1 LHARSLICT
10 PLFRGFTYL
19 EVNATHSITK
29 NAAILIGCFVFAVVL
44 FTPAIVHGDE
54 WNWQTRFMLSQPA
67 EVPGLV
73 LEPNT
78 RYVIKVLDSPS
89 ERHVV
94 QIYNDKSKMLTMF
107 MCAADERTIPTDETV
122 FTFIETQAGYP
133 MPIKEWFYPGHL
145 DGLEFIY
152 PKKQARQIAAH
163 ALEPV
168 LSGDAS
174 DLHDLATLTVEAN
187 SLKKGEVGLSTSAIN
202 FPKTD
207 NAPVVE
213 EKPTAPSAPQDNNVS
228 SEPAVQEPAVI
239 AQNNTESN
247 LNVST
252 ESDTNTDTTTPTDT
266 NTETTATQVQNEEA
280 PKELPRTA
288 GELPLIGLIG
298 VLCFGG
304 GVGIR
309 VLSSKS

>member
-1 LHARSLICT
+1 M
-10 PLFRGFTYL
+10 
-19 EVNATHSITK
+19 HSITK
-29 NAAILIGCFVFAVVL
+29 NAAIFVGCFVFAMVL
-44 FTPAIVHGDE
+44 VTPAILHGDE
-54 WNWQTRFMLSQPA
+54 WNWKTRFMLSQPA
-67 EVPGLV
+67 EVPGTV

-94 QIYNDKSKMLTMF
+94 QIYNDDESKMLTMF
-107 MCAADERTIPTDETV
+107 MCAADERTEPTDKTV
-122 FTFIETQAGYP
+122 FTFIETQPGYP

-152 PKKQARQIAAH
+152 PKKQARQIAVH

-174 DLHDLATLTVEAN
+174 NLHDLATLTVEAGRLKN
-187 SLKKGEVGLSTSAIN
+187 GEASLSESAVN

-207 NAPVVE
+207 NTPAVE
-213 EKPTAPSAPQDNNVS
+213 EKPAPPSVPENSSVS
-228 SEPAVQEPAVI
+228 SEAEVQEPAPI
-239 AQNNTESN
+239 AQNNDESN
-247 LNVST
+247 VNA
-252 ESDTNTDTTTPTDT
+252 NA
-266 NTETTATQVQNEEA
+266 NTETTAPQVQNEEP

-288 GELPLIGLIG
+288 GELPLIGLVG
-298 VLCFGG
+298 LLCLGG
-304 GVGIR
+304 GLGVR

>member
-1 LHARSLICT
+1 M
-10 PLFRGFTYL
+10 
-19 EVNATHSITK
+19 
-29 NAAILIGCFVFAVVL
+29 FAVVL

-152 PKKQARQIAAH
+152 PKKQARH
-163 ALEPV
+163 
-168 LSGDAS
+168 S
-174 DLHDLATLTVEAN
+174 N
-187 SLKKGEVGLSTSAIN
+187 
-202 FPKTD
+202 
-207 NAPVVE
+207 
-213 EKPTAPSAPQDNNVS
+213 
-228 SEPAVQEPAVI
+228 EPAVQEPAVI